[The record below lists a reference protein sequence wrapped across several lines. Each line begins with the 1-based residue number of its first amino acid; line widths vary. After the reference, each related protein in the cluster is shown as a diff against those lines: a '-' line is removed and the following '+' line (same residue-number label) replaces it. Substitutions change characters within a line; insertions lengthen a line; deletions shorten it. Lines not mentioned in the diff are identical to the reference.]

1 MQYSDVCSSD
11 VVHTDVCMR
20 MFTSSGVRTTAGWEA
35 GAERLSPAGNLEDVA
50 ERGWK
55 AATEVLGPTA
65 GLEAA
70 AEYVMGSAAEEVT
83 TLQEGSE
90 SSASAGLGIGFGAS
104 ATSDTAGATS
114 DAAGATS
121 DATSATSE
129 ASSSAF
135 KQSAS
140 AAGLAAAGLAS
151 GPELARLVA
160 STAAASLTL
169 SSSCGMKRVHNSVSL
184 QGGSLACF
192 PREAA
197 AGQG

>member
-1 MQYSDVCSSD
+1 
-11 VVHTDVCMR
+11 

-35 GAERLSPAGNLEDVA
+35 GAERLSPAGNLEDAA
-50 ERGWK
+50 ERSWK
-55 AATEVLGPTA
+55 AATEGLGPTA

-90 SSASAGLGIGFGAS
+90 SSAAAGLGVGFGAS
-104 ATSDTAGATS
+104 ATS

>member
-20 MFTSSGVRTTAGWEA
+20 MFTSSGVRTTAGWA

-90 SSASAGLGIGFGAS
+90 SSAAAGLGIGFGAS

-121 DATSATSE
+121 DAAGATSDAASATSE
-129 ASSSAF
+129 A
-135 KQSAS
+135 
-140 AAGLAAAGLAS
+140 
-151 GPELARLVA
+151 R
-160 STAAASLTL
+160 
-169 SSSCGMKRVHNSVSL
+169 
-184 QGGSLACF
+184 
-192 PREAA
+192 
-197 AGQG
+197 